1 MCVISQLSIIRY
13 ETKET
18 IWKKYKSKK
27 SHDKKSKWKIIEH
40 GRADYVCDFP
50 LIHQIRA
57 AWLPAPSLAIT
68 GGSNGETLS
77 SLSSISSGFKGG
89 YNLVRRNEGHSHWI
103 ICSPKCYPFWC
114 HWYSKGLMSD
124 QILATTRFH
133 ANQWFADYSDCD
145 HISDD
150 QIWWSTDYQ
159 WRLTL
164 TPITRHPVIKPD
176 SLLIKRNSVFF
187 SQHFSLCAVFANNW
201 GLYFAGGD

>member
-1 MCVISQLSIIRY
+1 MEDNRAWESRLCV
-13 ETKET
+13 
-18 IWKKYKSKK
+18 W
-27 SHDKKSKWKIIEH
+27 
-40 GRADYVCDFP
+40 FP
-50 LIHQIRA
+50 SYPSDTSRLA
-57 AWLPAPSLAIT
+57 ARTLA

-133 ANQWFADYSDCD
+133 ANQWFADYSDD

-150 QIWWSTDYQ
+150 QIWWSADYQ
-159 WRLTL
+159 WRLAL